1 MANWNA
7 AGGWR
12 LGTGGEVG
20 LRGRAA
26 YQLPQSVLMSLQM
39 PAAARARLKTK
50 ADRLSIMLDDEGGGG
65 AAGEEAEVEALGRS
79 PPPTPPFIRAF
90 LGVSDLR
97 VPRAV
102 DIDSR
107 YRN

>member
-1 MANWNA
+1 MVVANWKA

-12 LGTGGEVG
+12 LGAGGEVV

-50 ADRLSIMLDDEGGGG
+50 TDRLSIMLDDEGGGG
-65 AAGEEAEVEALGRS
+65 AAGEEAEEMRWPG
-79 PPPTPPFIRAF
+79 PPPPFPAHH
-90 LGVSDLR
+90 L
-97 VPRAV
+97 
-102 DIDSR
+102 
-107 YRN
+107 

>member
-1 MANWNA
+1 MANWKA

-12 LGTGGEVG
+12 LGAGGEVV

-50 ADRLSIMLDDEGGGG
+50 TDRLSIMLDDEGGGG
-65 AAGEEAEVEALGRS
+65 AAGEEAEELRWPGT
-79 PPPTPPFIRAF
+79 PPPF
-90 LGVSDLR
+90 
-97 VPRAV
+97 PR
-102 DIDSR
+102 
-107 YRN
+107 

>member
-1 MANWNA
+1 MANWKA

-12 LGTGGEVG
+12 LGAGGEVV

-50 ADRLSIMLDDEGGGG
+50 TDRLSIMVRQRSIVGGTESARRGQRLSAGG
-65 AAGEEAEVEALGRS
+65 VEM
-79 PPPTPPFIRAF
+79 
-90 LGVSDLR
+90 
-97 VPRAV
+97 
-102 DIDSR
+102 
-107 YRN
+107 